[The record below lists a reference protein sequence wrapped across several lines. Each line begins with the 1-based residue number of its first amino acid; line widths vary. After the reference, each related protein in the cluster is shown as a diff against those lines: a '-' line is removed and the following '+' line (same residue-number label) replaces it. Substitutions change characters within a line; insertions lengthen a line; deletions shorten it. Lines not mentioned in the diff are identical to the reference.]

1 MTASHTE
8 SLTARAGWLTFAKA
22 AGFVFS
28 LALPLLVVRRMNPD
42 QVGIYKQVF
51 LIVTTAM
58 SILPLGVHM
67 SAYYFLPRES
77 DRRQQTVLN
86 IMLFLTT
93 VGALGCCV
101 LVFYPQVLTVVFYQQ
116 GLTQYSRLIGL
127 TLLLWILGTFL
138 ENVPIANEEIRLAT
152 VLIIASQ
159 ATRAMVFLAAV
170 SIWGTVQ
177 ALILAAIIHG
187 LIQTGVLFWYLESR
201 FPGFWHSFDW
211 PMLRRQMSY
220 AVPLGTAATLFALQT
235 DLHNYFVSHSFPPA
249 IFAIYSYGTLQ
260 LPLMGLI
267 GEAVNSV
274 LITRVS
280 VLQQENKNREIIR
293 LIVRAG
299 RKLAVVYFA
308 AYALL
313 LVVGPEL
320 IKLLFTNRYAE
331 SWPVFAVNLTLLPLN
346 ILMLDA
352 IFRAYASQRFFFLWL
367 RLGIILAQVFVLL
380 LWTRQLGLVGVISVV
395 VATAVIER
403 AAMVVRLGRLLGVRR
418 EDFSLLRDI
427 GKLAL
432 AALVTAI
439 VCLVVRLLLAGSTP
453 FLILA
458 GCGVVFMIVYLT
470 LIYLLRIPVGR
481 EFEQIRVTFASC
493 SFRSMRSLPEWQNV
507 QLKPDPVI
515 AGLFS
520 GLMKRSGFVSKGRV
534 ILPTNDG
541 KNSST

>member
-1 MTASHTE
+1 M
-8 SLTARAGWLTFAKA
+8 GWLTFAKA

-187 LIQTGVLFWYLESR
+187 LIQTGVLCWYLESR

-352 IFRAYASQRFFFLWL
+352 IFRAYASQRFFFPLASPGNYFGAGL
-367 RLGIILAQVFVLL
+367 CSFALDKTARLGGCHQCGCSHRGYRARGDGRSFRAPIGCPSRRFLSVAGY
-380 LWTRQLGLVGVISVV
+380 RQ
-395 VATAVIER
+395 T
-403 AAMVVRLGRLLGVRR
+403 RLGRLGDGNRLPCCSFAACWQHSLPDPCRVRCGIH
-418 EDFSLLRDI
+418 D
-427 GKLAL
+427 
-432 AALVTAI
+432 
-439 VCLVVRLLLAGSTP
+439 RLL
-453 FLILA
+453 
-458 GCGVVFMIVYLT
+458 
-470 LIYLLRIPVGR
+470 
-481 EFEQIRVTFASC
+481 
-493 SFRSMRSLPEWQNV
+493 NV
-507 QLKPDPVI
+507 D
-515 AGLFS
+515 LF
-520 GLMKRSGFVSKGRV
+520 
-534 ILPTNDG
+534 TAD
-541 KNSST
+541 SSRQGI